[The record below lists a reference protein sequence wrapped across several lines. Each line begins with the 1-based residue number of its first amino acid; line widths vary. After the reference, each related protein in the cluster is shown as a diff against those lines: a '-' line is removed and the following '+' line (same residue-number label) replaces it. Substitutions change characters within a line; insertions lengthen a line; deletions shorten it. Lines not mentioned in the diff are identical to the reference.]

1 MADYGFEKLI
11 DLFEAIPKIV
21 DFSEVLEILGEYYL
35 ASGRGVIMRNLSKT
49 DFFLRSL
56 PWFLNS
62 VGKSLTYLILIRNMF
77 FLVKPYWT
85 YFADTYVLQDSDGE
99 KLIELTYNARLKV
112 GIFIRSVQYTYVFLA
127 LHVDC

>member
-127 LHVDC
+127 LYVGC

>member
-112 GIFIRSVQYTYVFLA
+112 GIFIRIVQYTYVFLA
-127 LHVDC
+127 LYVGC